1 MDELQKV
8 KKEIERRLEKLNPKV
23 GMFGDKPLRNINP
36 KTFPRESELEKLL
49 WFINKL
55 EEETEKKHSGKK
67 LHTVMA
73 EVTTPASSSFIQIR
87 YKLPKD
93 TKLKYGDKVE
103 ISYYE

>member
-23 GMFGDKPLRNINP
+23 GMSGDKPLRNINP
-36 KTFPRESELEKLL
+36 KTFQMESELEKLL
-49 WFINKL
+49 GFIEKL
-55 EEETEKKHSGKK
+55 EEEKEEKHSGKK